1 MPVISSSVVYRTAR
15 VAPGLY
21 PKNTHCFEG
30 DHQKN
35 QVQGSAE
42 DISGKVQEEA
52 GIWLG
57 IKNTERKEPAKR
69 SERPKRSTHD
79 AIKLTQQ

>member
-42 DISGKVQEEA
+42 DISGKAQEEA
-52 GIWLG
+52 VNPVG
-57 IKNTERKEPAKR
+57 NKEHRAKGPAKR
-69 SERPKRSTHD
+69 VGKTQKKRNYS
-79 AIKLTQQ
+79 